1 MKILVTGGSGFI
13 GTNFIDFL
21 QKKSCSI
28 LNIDIRDPKNTEHS
42 RYFER
47 VDINNYESLLR
58 AMMDFQPN
66 YVVHLAARTDL
77 NGADLNSY
85 LSNTRGVENILK
97 CCKELPNIKRLIL
110 ASTKLIAPTDAHVS
124 DLTSYSPDTIYGE
137 SKVLGEKIIESNK
150 YFDDWIIV
158 RPTSIWG
165 PWSLAEHIPY
175 GRFFQII
182 KKGLYLHPGVVD
194 QPKYFGYVENSCFQ
208 IFKLLVE
215 SSDDVL
221 KRKFYLAD
229 YEVYDIKSWADII
242 SAAFGR
248 SSVRVLPKIFVYMAA
263 LGGDIV
269 KFFGYQSPP
278 FSSFRLKNMMADT
291 TKIPL
296 KAVKEF
302 VPKLPFDIEEGVK
315 RTVTWINEN
324 G

>member
-13 GTNFIDFL
+13 GTNFINFL

-28 LNIDIRDPKNTEHS
+28 RNVDIKEPKNTEHS

-58 AMMDFQPN
+58 AVMDFQPD

-77 NGADLNSY
+77 NGVDLNSY
-85 LSNTRGVENILK
+85 LSNTRGVENILR

-124 DLTSYSPDTIYGE
+124 DLTCYSPDTIYGE

-165 PWSLAEHIPY
+165 PWSLGENMPY
-175 GRFFQII
+175 GKFFQII
-182 KKGLYLHPGVVD
+182 KKGLYIHPAVVD

-208 IFKLLVE
+208 IYTLLVDCP
-215 SSDDVL
+215 DDVL
-221 KRKFYLAD
+221 KGKFYLAD
-229 YEVYDIKSWADII
+229 YETYDIKSWADLI
-242 SAAFGR
+242 SAAFGK
-248 SSVRVLPKIFVYMAA
+248 SSVPVLPKPFVYMAA
-263 LGGDIV
+263 LAGDFI

-291 TKIPL
+291 TKVPL
-296 KAVKEF
+296 TAIKEF
-302 VPKLPFDIEEGVK
+302 VPKLPFNINDGVK